1 MKQQREG
8 ESLQGGICGRVCE
21 LRVGWA
27 LGAVWC
33 LGKCQD
39 AVLSQS
45 LALVAESSLSP
56 GSCDV
61 LWQGTA
67 CCSEGHRARQDLSCC
82 RGQSVAG
89 LGQRCWSREGIAVTA
104 SPCSE
109 QQQVW
114 SCPFSPLF
122 LMCFEGL
129 DPQPH
134 GGNCSCL
141 GRARSLDD
149 PLHFTGPFV

>member
-1 MKQQREG
+1 MGSVAGCVSSVSDGLWEQFGAWGNVRMLFYHRAWPWWP
-8 ESLQGGICGRVCE
+8 SPRCHLAAVMCCGRGQ
-21 LRVGWA
+21 R
-27 LGAVWC
+27 AVI
-33 LGKCQD
+33 
-39 AVLSQS
+39 
-45 LALVAESSLSP
+45 
-56 GSCDV
+56 
-61 LWQGTA
+61 
-67 CCSEGHRARQDLSCC
+67 CSEGHRARQDLSCC

-109 QQQVW
+109 QQQLW